1 MKNPFKAI
9 RLFYSETAGELRK
22 ATWPSRVELRDAT
35 IVVFIAAI
43 FIGILISC
51 IDFSLSNLVITI
63 SSWVKPTLGINS

>member
-22 ATWPSRVELRDAT
+22 ATWPTRVELRDAT

-43 FIGILISC
+43 LIGIFISC
-51 IDFSLSNLVITI
+51 IDFSLSNFVTLIT
-63 SSWVKPTLGINS
+63 SWIKPVLSINP